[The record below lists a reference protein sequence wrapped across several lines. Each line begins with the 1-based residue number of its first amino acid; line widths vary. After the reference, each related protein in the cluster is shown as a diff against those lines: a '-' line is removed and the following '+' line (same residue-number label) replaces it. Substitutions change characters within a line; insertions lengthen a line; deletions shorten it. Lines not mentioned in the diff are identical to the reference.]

1 MKQNVVFW
9 VGVKNK
15 RYAEKYGGW
24 DWMDISRKTWEY
36 WCEKNDVLFVPFE
49 DHIEEDLIR
58 FRINWQKAIFVFD
71 ELEKRKIDYNQI
83 YLVDGMN
90 MIKWDAPNIFEM
102 TENKFVGWR
111 DIDNLN
117 WVYKSKVGYKEFF
130 DGFELDLTKYISSG
144 LIIFN
149 EKHKELFQSF
159 KKLYYD
165 NVDTFVNLQDKLVGK
180 GTEQTPLNYWL
191 QINDVD
197 VKLDLPLSWKLT
209 HIHRKEMYSYNWQL
223 DEDKTP
229 FFIKYGYVWNFS
241 GFDKD
246 KRTEIMTQVW
256 NSVKHHYDENFI
268 LNKIENKNDNKST
281 TSRKFKEDI
290 LRIFGNGYKDK
301 TLLELGCHQGNT
313 TRVYAECFNKVIAVE
328 RDESNLMKTKE
339 ICKDVDNV
347 EFICSDVYDKNF
359 QLPIADVVHIDA
371 GHTYE
376 SVGYDIDRCIN
387 QMNNPILIFD
397 DYGHEGRTVRDAINA
412 KLDEGKLQLWTHIGE
427 DKGYIAANN
436 KVFIGREGII
446 CNV

>member
-347 EFICSDVYDKNF
+347 EFICSDVYDKDF
-359 QLPIADVVHIDA
+359 QLPTVDIVHIDA

>member
-290 LRIFGNGYKDK
+290 LRIFGNGYEDK

-347 EFICSDVYDKNF
+347 EFICSDVYDKDF
-359 QLPIADVVHIDA
+359 QLPTVDVVHIDA

-412 KLDEGKLQLWTHIGE
+412 KLDEGKIQLWTHIGE

>member
-1 MKQNVVFW
+1 
-9 VGVKNK
+9 
-15 RYAEKYGGW
+15 
-24 DWMDISRKTWEY
+24 
-36 WCEKNDVLFVPFE
+36 
-49 DHIEEDLIR
+49 
-58 FRINWQKAIFVFD
+58 
-71 ELEKRKIDYNQI
+71 
-83 YLVDGMN
+83 
-90 MIKWDAPNIFEM
+90 M

-290 LRIFGNGYKDK
+290 LRIFGNGYEDK

-339 ICKDVDNV
+339 VCKDVDNV
-347 EFICSDVYDKNF
+347 EFICSDVYDKDF
-359 QLPIADVVHIDA
+359 QLPTVDVVHIDA

-412 KLDEGKLQLWTHIGE
+412 KLDEGKLQLWAHIGE